1 VSDREVALGG
11 TCDNSQRLEMA
22 LRMGESA
29 EIVRRDSDE
38 DLKIARA

>member
-1 VSDREVALGG
+1 MAVGG
-11 TCDNSQRLEMA
+11 TWDNSQRLEMA
-22 LRMGESA
+22 LRIGEFA

>member
-1 VSDREVALGG
+1 MKYIRLPYVFGMSRGM
-11 TCDNSQRLEMA
+11 TRLET

>member
-1 VSDREVALGG
+1 
-11 TCDNSQRLEMA
+11 MA

-29 EIVRRDSDE
+29 EIVGRDSDE